1 MDANNPAITSSN
13 KILKDVLDLST
24 MLMGHGFKISKKRKS
39 KKDNK
44 INIQKLILSNFNPL
58 TNNIGD
64 KLMSCPKNS
73 SIIISDGSCTLF
85 FNT

>member
-1 MDANNPAITSSN
+1 
-13 KILKDVLDLST
+13 
-24 MLMGHGFKISKKRKS
+24 MGHGFKISKKRKS
-39 KKDNK
+39 KKDDS
-44 INIQKLILSNFNPL
+44 INTQKLILSNLKPL

-85 FNT
+85 FNTYTYIKYQLNKNIKKINRKNNK

>member
-1 MDANNPAITSSN
+1 
-13 KILKDVLDLST
+13 
-24 MLMGHGFKISKKRKS
+24 MGHGFKISKKRKS
-39 KKDNK
+39 KKDNTNNPK
-44 INIQKLILSNFNPL
+44 KLTLSNLKLFINK
-58 TNNIGD
+58 IGD